1 MLSAGHDAAPVAAAA
16 PPAVALMGTMRSLHS
31 SPVYDKP
38 AVESAESDSGV
49 PRHSLVEQRPLVP
62 QSARERR
69 AQHRRALGGPS
80 LVVRRASAKRQGQS
94 AASMKLGVRQLLVG
108 VLLGVLLYG
117 AVVAYA
123 GFRQIQAVLG
133 EFRWAAFAAAL
144 GLASAN
150 YGFRFAKWQ
159 YYLRRLGVARVPR
172 VDSLLVFLSGFV
184 LTVTPGK
191 LGEVFKSAVLARTH
205 QVPVER
211 TAPIVVAE
219 RLTDVI
225 AIVLL
230 VVLGSLGFSGG
241 LYWALLGAVA
251 VGAGLIA
258 ILWERPVRSLLA
270 ALGKTRRAA
279 SLVPRLAR
287 AYDSLRLVASPS
299 ALGWPVLLSLFGWGL
314 EGLALHL
321 LIGGFGYHP
330 ALSFSVFFYATAT
343 LAGALVPVPGGLGV
357 TEAVIHE
364 QLVHVAGMPEN
375 VATACMLLIR
385 LATLWWAVLVGF
397 LALALLRLRFPRELG
412 AASAGPEPEPPAPAD
427 SPPGSAPSLSRR
439 A

>member
-1 MLSAGHDAAPVAAAA
+1 
-16 PPAVALMGTMRSLHS
+16 
-31 SPVYDKP
+31 
-38 AVESAESDSGV
+38 
-49 PRHSLVEQRPLVP
+49 
-62 QSARERR
+62 
-69 AQHRRALGGPS
+69 
-80 LVVRRASAKRQGQS
+80 
-94 AASMKLGVRQLLVG
+94 MKLGFRQLLIG
-108 VLLGVLLYG
+108 LLLGIVLYG
-117 AVVAYA
+117 SVVAYT
-123 GFRQIQAVLG
+123 GFRQMQAVLG
-133 EFRWAAFAAAL
+133 GFRWAAFAAAL
-144 GLASAN
+144 GLATTN

-159 YYLRRLGVARVPR
+159 YYLRRLGVAHVSRA
-172 VDSLLVFLSGFV
+172 DSLLVFLSGFV

-205 QVPVER
+205 RVPVER

-241 LYWALLGAVA
+241 WLWAALGACA
-251 VGAGLIA
+251 VGAGLVA
-258 ILWERPVRSLLA
+258 ILWERPVRGLLTL
-270 ALGKTRRAA
+270 LGGRPRAA
-279 SLVPRLAR
+279 ALVPRLTR
-287 AYDSLRLVASPS
+287 AYDSLRLVASPR
-299 ALGWPVLLSLFGWGL
+299 ALAWPVLLSFVGWGL

-321 LIGGFGYHP
+321 LIGGFGWHP
-330 ALSFSVFFYATAT
+330 ALPFSVFFYATAT

-364 QLVHVAGMPEN
+364 QLVHVAGTPEG

-397 LALALLRLRFPRELG
+397 VALGGLRLRFPRELG
-412 AASAGPEPEPPAPAD
+412 SAGPAPAVEAASGEERD
-427 SPPGSAPSLSRR
+427 AAGESAAASFSRR

>member
-1 MLSAGHDAAPVAAAA
+1 
-16 PPAVALMGTMRSLHS
+16 
-31 SPVYDKP
+31 
-38 AVESAESDSGV
+38 
-49 PRHSLVEQRPLVP
+49 
-62 QSARERR
+62 
-69 AQHRRALGGPS
+69 
-80 LVVRRASAKRQGQS
+80 
-94 AASMKLGVRQLLVG
+94 MKLGVRQLLVG

-117 AVVAYA
+117 AVVAYT
-123 GFRQIQAVLG
+123 GFRQIQVVLG
-133 EFRWAAFAAAL
+133 EFRWATFAAAL

-159 YYLRRLGVARVPR
+159 YYLGRLGVAHVPR
-172 VDSLLVFLSGFV
+172 GDSLLVFLSGFV

-230 VVLGSLGFSGG
+230 VIVGSLGFSGG
-241 LYWALLGAVA
+241 LYWAVLGAAA
-251 VGAGLIA
+251 VGAGLVA
-258 ILWERPVRSLLA
+258 IFWERPVRAVLA
-270 ALGKTRRAA
+270 ALAVRPRAA
-279 SLVPRLAR
+279 ALVPRLAR

-299 ALGWPVLLSLFGWGL
+299 ALGWPVLLSLCGWGL

-321 LIGGFGYHP
+321 LIGGFGHHP

-364 QLVHVAGMPEN
+364 QLVHFAGMPDN

-397 LALALLRLRFPRELG
+397 VALGGLRLRFPRELG
-412 AASAGPEPEPPAPAD
+412 VSPPPTEPEPE
-427 SPPGSAPSLSRR
+427 SAPPLSRR

>member
-1 MLSAGHDAAPVAAAA
+1 M
-16 PPAVALMGTMRSLHS
+16 
-31 SPVYDKP
+31 
-38 AVESAESDSGV
+38 V
-49 PRHSLVEQRPLVP
+49 PE
-62 QSARERR
+62 SARERR
-69 AQHRRALGGPS
+69 TRRRRALGGPS
-80 LVVRRASAKRQGQS
+80 LLGGRASAKRQG
-94 AASMKLGVRQLLVG
+94 APMPASGTGMKLGVRQLLVG
-108 VLLGVLLYG
+108 ILLGVLLYG

-123 GFRQIQAVLG
+123 GFRQIQEVLG
-133 EFRWAAFAAAL
+133 AFRWATFAAAL
-144 GLASAN
+144 ALASAN

-172 VDSLLVFLSGFV
+172 ADSLLVFLSGFV

-241 LYWALLGAVA
+241 LYWAVLGAVA
-251 VGAGLIA
+251 VGAGLVA
-258 ILWERPVRSLLA
+258 ILWERPARALLA

-279 SLVPRLAR
+279 GLVPRLAR

-299 ALGWPVLLSLFGWGL
+299 ALGWPVLLSLVGWGL
-314 EGLALHL
+314 EGFALHL

-364 QLVHVAGMPEN
+364 QLVHVAGTPEN

-397 LALALLRLRFPRELG
+397 LALALLRSRFPRELG
-412 AASAGPEPEPPAPAD
+412 AARAGEQPQAEAGSPAGPAPP
-427 SPPGSAPSLSRR
+427 LSRR

>member
-1 MLSAGHDAAPVAAAA
+1 M
-16 PPAVALMGTMRSLHS
+16 
-31 SPVYDKP
+31 
-38 AVESAESDSGV
+38 V
-49 PRHSLVEQRPLVP
+49 PE
-62 QSARERR
+62 SARERR
-69 AQHRRALGGPS
+69 TRRRRALGGPS
-80 LVVRRASAKRQGQS
+80 LLGGRASAKRQG
-94 AASMKLGVRQLLVG
+94 APMPASGTGMKLGVRQLLVG
-108 VLLGVLLYG
+108 ILLGVLLYG

-123 GFRQIQAVLG
+123 GFRQIQEVLG
-133 EFRWAAFAAAL
+133 AFRWATFAAAL
-144 GLASAN
+144 ALASAN

-172 VDSLLVFLSGFV
+172 ADSLLVFLSGFV

-241 LYWALLGAVA
+241 LYWAVLGAVA
-251 VGAGLIA
+251 VGAGLVA
-258 ILWERPVRSLLA
+258 ILWERPARALLA

-279 SLVPRLAR
+279 GLVPRLAR

-299 ALGWPVLLSLFGWGL
+299 ALGWPVLLSLVGWGL
-314 EGLALHL
+314 EGFALHL

-364 QLVHVAGMPEN
+364 QLVHVAGTPEN

-397 LALALLRLRFPRELG
+397 LALALLRSRFPRELG
-412 AASAGPEPEPPAPAD
+412 AARAGEQPQAEAGSPA
-427 SPPGSAPSLSRR
+427 GSAPPLSRR

>member
-1 MLSAGHDAAPVAAAA
+1 
-16 PPAVALMGTMRSLHS
+16 
-31 SPVYDKP
+31 
-38 AVESAESDSGV
+38 
-49 PRHSLVEQRPLVP
+49 
-62 QSARERR
+62 
-69 AQHRRALGGPS
+69 
-80 LVVRRASAKRQGQS
+80 
-94 AASMKLGVRQLLVG
+94 MKLGLRQLLFG
-108 VLLGVLLYG
+108 MLLAVLLYG
-117 AVVAYA
+117 GVVAYT
-123 GFRQIQAVLG
+123 GLSQVRAVLG
-133 EFRWAAFAAAL
+133 SFDWWTFAAAL

-150 YGFRFAKWQ
+150 YAFRFAKWQ
-159 YYLRRLGVARVPR
+159 FYLRRLDVAHVPAG
-172 VDSLLVFLSGFV
+172 DSLLVFLSGFV

-205 QVPVER
+205 GVPVER

-230 VVLGSLGFSGG
+230 VVLGSLGFKGG
-241 LYWALLGAVA
+241 LFWAVLGAAAVA
-251 VGAGLIA
+251 VALVA
-258 ILWERPVRSLLA
+258 ILWERPVRAALA
-270 ALGKTRRAA
+270 ALGHRQRGAA
-279 SLVPRLAR
+279 LVPRLAR
-287 AYDSLRLVASPS
+287 AYDSLRVVASPS
-299 ALGWPVLLSLFGWGL
+299 ALGWPVLLSFVGWGL

-321 LIGGFGYHP
+321 LIAGFDQHP

-364 QLVHVAGMPEN
+364 QLVHVAGAPEG

-397 LALALLRLRFPRELG
+397 LALAGLRLRFPSQLG
-412 AASAGPEPEPPAPAD
+412 RVTPALAAPERGTPPT
-427 SPPGSAPSLSRR
+427 PPLSRR

>member
-1 MLSAGHDAAPVAAAA
+1 
-16 PPAVALMGTMRSLHS
+16 
-31 SPVYDKP
+31 
-38 AVESAESDSGV
+38 
-49 PRHSLVEQRPLVP
+49 
-62 QSARERR
+62 
-69 AQHRRALGGPS
+69 
-80 LVVRRASAKRQGQS
+80 
-94 AASMKLGVRQLLVG
+94 MKLGVRQLLLG
-108 VLLGVLLYG
+108 ILLGVALYG
-117 AVVAYA
+117 GVVAYA
-123 GFRQIQAVLG
+123 GFRQIRDVLG
-133 EFRWAAFAAAL
+133 EFHWAAFAAAL

-159 YYLRRLGVARVPR
+159 YYLRRLGVVHVPR
-172 VDSLLVFLSGFV
+172 GDSLLVFLSGFV
-184 LTVTPGK
+184 LTITPGK

-205 QVPVER
+205 HVPVER

-241 LYWALLGAVA
+241 LLWAALGAAA
-251 VGAGLIA
+251 VGVGLVA
-258 ILWERPVRSLLA
+258 ILWERPVRALFARLGASERGA
-270 ALGKTRRAA
+270 A
-279 SLVPRLAR
+279 LVPRLAR

-299 ALGWPVLLSLFGWGL
+299 ALGWPVLLSFVGWGL

-321 LIGGFGYHP
+321 LVGGFGLHP

-364 QLVHVAGMPEN
+364 QLVHVAGTPEG

-397 LALALLRLRFPRELG
+397 VALAGLRMRFPSELG
-412 AASAGPEPEPPAPAD
+412 AVAPGTPD
-427 SPPGSAPSLSRR
+427 PGRAPDPISRR